1 MPNPTETGSNEDNI
15 FTGAQGQSDQTPA
28 DSSNSTADDTQNTS
42 AASSSEREAD
52 VVHQITTSQSLA
64 DNNNDAKTGVDAAVV
79 PATKKNAIVA
89 AITKLPVTAHSAVAT
104 RLSSVIT
111 FVKNI
116 VSAVY
121 KFVGAQL
128 GKLAGGVSTMYGK
141 ATTGLSS
148 LHTSYTK
155 PAIDKVGKFYSGYN
169 QYESKYA
176 QYSAYA
182 VVGALAVAAGYMALE
197 LNFPVAQVAA
207 GVAIAV
213 VASLTLAS
221 TMPKYFGGFG
231 YAMSNAILTPLVFAA
246 NKISAGYSAVAAAAS
261 RVSNF
266 AHAQYEKL
274 SNAVVN
280 NDSMTVESGT
290 GGAKEVGSSIFL
302 APVSYLS
309 GFFNEL
315 SKFVSGN
322 KKGVEGATPT
332 TPNADESNN
341 DAATLTAGGGV

>member
-1 MPNPTETGSNEDNI
+1 MPNPTETGSNEDNNF
-15 FTGAQGQSDQTPA
+15 FTGAQGQSDQIPA
-28 DSSNSTADDTQNTS
+28 ASSNSSAEDTSNTGVTLT
-42 AASSSEREAD
+42 SERESD
-52 VVHQITTSQSLA
+52 VVDHLTTSQSPA
-64 DNNNDAKTGVDAAVV
+64 ENKGDAEAGVDAAVV

-89 AITKLPVTAHSAVAT
+89 ALTKLPVTAYSAVAT

-197 LNFPVAQVAA
+197 LNFPVAHVAA
-207 GVAIAV
+207 GAAIAV

-231 YAMSNAILTPLVFAA
+231 YAMSNAILTPLTFAA

-280 NDSMTVESGT
+280 NDSMTVANGT
-290 GGAKEVGSSIFL
+290 DNAKAGSSIFM
-302 APVSYLS
+302 APVNYLA
-309 GFFNEL
+309 GFLGVL
-315 SKFVSGN
+315 SKVVSGN
-322 KKGVEGATPT
+322 KKGVEGANPTPT
-332 TPNADESNN
+332 ADENN
-341 DAATLTAGGGV
+341 NGTGTTVKAGV

>member
-1 MPNPTETGSNEDNI
+1 MPKPTETGSSEDNI
-15 FTGAQGQSDQTPA
+15 FTVTQGQSDQIPA
-28 DSSNSTADDTQNTS
+28 ASSNSSAEDTSNTGVTLTT
-42 AASSSEREAD
+42 ERESD
-52 VVHQITTSQSLA
+52 VVDHLTTSQSPA
-64 DNNNDAKTGVDAAVV
+64 ENKGDVEAGVDAAVV

-89 AITKLPVTAHSAVAT
+89 ALTKLPVTAYSAVAT

-121 KFVGAQL
+121 KFVGTQL

-141 ATTGLSS
+141 ATTGLLS

-197 LNFPVAQVAA
+197 LNFPVAHVAA
-207 GVAIAV
+207 GAAIAV

-261 RVSNF
+261 RVSSF

-280 NDSMTVESGT
+280 NDSMTVASGNAS
-290 GGAKEVGSSIFL
+290 AKVGSSIFL
-302 APVSYLS
+302 APVNSVTNFL
-309 GFFNEL
+309 
-315 SKFVSGN
+315 KTVVQVVSGN
-322 KKGVEGATPT
+322 KKGVEGANPT
-332 TPNADESNN
+332 STAADENN
-341 DAATLTAGGGV
+341 NATVTAGGGGV

>member
-1 MPNPTETGSNEDNI
+1 MPNPTETGSNEDNNF
-15 FTGAQGQSDQTPA
+15 FTGAQGQSDQIPA
-28 DSSNSTADDTQNTS
+28 ASSNSAAEDTSNTGVPLT
-42 AASSSEREAD
+42 SERESD
-52 VVHQITTSQSLA
+52 VVDQITTSQSPA
-64 DNNNDAKTGVDAAVV
+64 EGKGDVEAGVEAAVV

-89 AITKLPVTAHSAVAT
+89 ALTKLPITAYSAVAT
-104 RLSSVIT
+104 RLSSAIT
-111 FVKNI
+111 FVKSI

-128 GKLAGGVSTMYGK
+128 GKLAQGVSTMYGK

-155 PAIDKVGKFYSGYN
+155 PAIDKVGKFYSGYSH
-169 QYESKYA
+169 YESKYA

-197 LNFPVAQVAA
+197 LNFPVAHVAA
-207 GVAIAV
+207 GAAIAV

-280 NDSMTVESGT
+280 NDSMAVTNGTES
-290 GGAKEVGSSIFL
+290 AKVGSSIFL
-302 APVSYLS
+302 APVNTVTNFL
-309 GFFNEL
+309 
-315 SKFVSGN
+315 KAVVQVVSG
-322 KKGVEGATPT
+322 KQKGKDQGETL
-332 TPNADESNN
+332 
-341 DAATLTAGGGV
+341 DAANQTNPSATVTAGGGV